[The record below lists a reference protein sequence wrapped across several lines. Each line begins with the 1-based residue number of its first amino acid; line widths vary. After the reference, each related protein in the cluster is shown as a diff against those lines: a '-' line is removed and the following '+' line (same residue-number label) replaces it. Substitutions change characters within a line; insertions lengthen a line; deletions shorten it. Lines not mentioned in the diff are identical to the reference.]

1 MVWLQLQNYVV
12 IKLNVTVTC
21 MYFKSYLLYK
31 TNILQ
36 VVTFIAIFTRVLPLL
51 NVYPRQKL
59 VFYSKIVKY
68 YLTPP
73 PNILFPEYFPTSV
86 QSQLADKINLAF
98 MFFCWTLLDTLN
110 TVESCI
116 YVSALFRINLE
127 KAVNLQ
133 INIKITHKKQE
144 THMYFISNLYFVVD
158 ILSGGSADKY
168 KTSTKISA

>member
-1 MVWLQLQNYVV
+1 
-12 IKLNVTVTC
+12 

-98 MFFCWTLLDTLN
+98 MFFLLNIAWYFEYCRILYLCEYT
-110 TVESCI
+110 
-116 YVSALFRINLE
+116 FRINLE

-158 ILSGGSADKY
+158 ILSGGWADKY